1 MIYPIDP
8 TGISPHNR
16 IVDEVQ
22 VIMPPGQVTD
32 ATFFVPR
39 VNPFFRLGLVIQH
52 GARTLIENV
61 DYQLVFRSVALS
73 EHFERELFGGVM
85 FVNRYF
91 EGTVKISYQ
100 VLGGDFQNDDYELL
114 ERLARIVG
122 AIRWVTYDQLIG
134 VPSNFPPAYHLHDI
148 ETDLVDMGD
157 VVDVV
162 EKIAFELG
170 RAPASMTEINAR
182 ITSHLS
188 HENAHTKR
196 QVGLGNLE
204 NLAIATDVDLSQGVR
219 KYVTADNLK
228 KYLPQIIRE
237 NVPPP
242 VVTPPVIINP
252 GENADTLERI
262 RVLRQDVTNF
272 NNTLTQ
278 NGLTDTQWRVTH
290 LQTNRDPHP
299 QYATDADFNGLLNTI
314 NGILTRLKEAERKLA
329 IPATPTPTPTPT
341 PPPTTT
347 PSSPVPGV
355 PSQLIAF
362 WVFPTPGSDRGY
374 VSSIGGPGVPG
385 NEAITVV
392 NFSITKLAEYIN
404 QGGDR
409 VIVNHYH
416 LTMAEFTTTFDMDLS
431 RVTCKDA
438 YNNTVPIT
446 KVSTR
451 RWRVNITA
459 PSRGGEPAKTPL
471 SFSIR

>member
-157 VVDVV
+157 VVDAV

-182 ITSHLS
+182 MTSHLT

-228 KYLPQIIRE
+228 RYLPQIIRE
-237 NVPPP
+237 NVPSSGG
-242 VVTPPVIINP
+242 VTPPVIINP
-252 GENADTLERI
+252 GENPDTLERI

-278 NGLTDTQWRVTH
+278 NGLTDTQWRAAH

-299 QYATDADFNGLLNTI
+299 QYATDVDFNGLLNTI
-314 NGILTRLKEAERKLA
+314 NGILTRLDEAEQKLA
-329 IPATPTPTPTPT
+329 TTTTPPGTTT
-341 PPPTTT
+341 PPPL
-347 PSSPVPGV
+347 VPGV

-362 WVFPTPGSDRGY
+362 WVFPTPSSDRSY

-392 NFSITKLAEYIN
+392 NFSIAKLVEYIN
-404 QGGDR
+404 QGGSS
-409 VIVNHYH
+409 VVVNHYH
-416 LTMAEFTTTFDMDLS
+416 LTMAEFTTTFDMNLS

-438 YNNTVPIT
+438 NNNTVPIT
-446 KVSTR
+446 KVSTN
-451 RWRVNITA
+451 RWRVNLAA
-459 PSRGGEPAKTPL
+459 PSGVEVPVKTPL